1 MLVVVFNV
9 EIITWLH
16 PCLMLKTHPK
26 TAQVFETRLN
36 PSLQL
41 WRLLDVH

>member
-9 EIITWLH
+9 EIITRLH
-16 PCLMLKTHPK
+16 ACLMLETRPK

-36 PSLQL
+36 LSLQL
-41 WRLLDVH
+41 WRLFHVH